1 MTHLL
6 KGFLLLAPAL
16 FSAHSQGQKAIE
28 YTEFDLLN
36 GLHVILHE
44 DHSTPIVAVTMMYH
58 VGSKD
63 EDTNRTGFAHFFEH
77 LLFEGSKYINRHE
90 FDKYVSGS
98 GGTLNANTSNDRT
111 FYYELLP
118 SHQLP
123 LGLWLESERLLH
135 ARVEQI
141 GIETQREVVKEEKRM
156 RIDNQPYASFI
167 SEICQRAFTLHPYR
181 WVPIGS
187 MAHLDA
193 AEEKDYVKFYRT
205 YYVPHN
211 AVLSIA
217 GDIDSKETKAL
228 IEKYFGNIPT
238 GDRLNAYRDMLNMN
252 FTSFTEKY
260 GKPANITTAEKDY
273 SSMEGI
279 AFLNKHYSNIN
290 SKPVKIERHGVVE
303 PPLKGEIR
311 DTIFDNIQLPAVMM
325 GYRTPQ
331 QGTKDFYALEVLSDV
346 LSGGKSSRLQTNV
359 VDEQLKALFA
369 LSFPFPLEDPG
380 LAIFLAICN
389 EGVSPDDLEKSI
401 DKEIENLKEEL
412 IPQREYEKVM
422 NSIEAR
428 FLTSYGTVAGKAEAL
443 ANYHMYFGNANLV
456 NTELAK
462 YREVTREDIQRVAKT
477 YLNKNN
483 RVVLYYLAK

>member
-1 MTHLL
+1 
-6 KGFLLLAPAL
+6 
-16 FSAHSQGQKAIE
+16 
-28 YTEFDLLN
+28 
-36 GLHVILHE
+36 
-44 DHSTPIVAVTMMYH
+44 
-58 VGSKD
+58 
-63 EDTNRTGFAHFFEH
+63 
-77 LLFEGSKYINRHE
+77 
-90 FDKYVSGS
+90 
-98 GGTLNANTSNDRT
+98 
-111 FYYELLP
+111 
-118 SHQLP
+118 
-123 LGLWLESERLLH
+123 
-135 ARVEQI
+135 
-141 GIETQREVVKEEKRM
+141 
-156 RIDNQPYASFI
+156 
-167 SEICQRAFTLHPYR
+167 
-181 WVPIGS
+181 
-187 MAHLDA
+187 
-193 AEEKDYVKFYRT
+193 
-205 YYVPHN
+205 
-211 AVLSIA
+211 VLSIA

-238 GDRLNAYRDMLNMN
+238 GDRLNAYRNMLNMN

-260 GKPANITTAEKDY
+260 GKPANISTAEKEY

-389 EGVSPDDLEKSI
+389 EGVSPDDLEQSI
-401 DKEIENLKEEL
+401 EKEIDNLKEEL